1 MKKTEDP
8 TDADSEEMREII
20 YNTVIA
26 VGGLE
31 KFPDSE
37 EIYRII
43 DRVLE
48 ENPHKL
54 ADHIYIRDK
63 WTKFLMGQV
72 MKATKGQANP
82 EKARDAIK
90 QRLAEL
96 AASIITE
103 IEEEDSTMKPQTEPK
118 EKEDIMMNQDSESHK
133 DSNEIPIKKTR
144 TKPKKED
151 STMKEDY
158 IRGLG
163 KSWNWVTDDYRY
175 WHNCLCVGKVNHL
188 EPGPSGKCEVLF
200 LASGMWGLDEKPKRT
215 IVDREGNGFSWI
227 HEQWNR
233 AEHKRLGKKYVQQA
247 YSHIIEKKRKA
258 IKSTSVPTTT
268 KKKETNDE
276 K

>member
-1 MKKTEDP
+1 MTKIEG
-8 TDADSEEMREII
+8 ADNEEMKEQLAKS
-20 YNTVIA
+20 VIE
-26 VGGLE
+26 VGGLN
-31 KFPDSE
+31 KDSDIKE
-37 EIYRII
+37 LKRAI
-43 DRVLE
+43 DIFFD
-48 ENPHKL
+48 ENADDVSEHKKQRERS
-54 ADHIYIRDK
+54 IN
-63 WTKFLMGQV
+63 FLMGQI
-72 MKATKGQANP
+72 MKASKGQVAP
-82 EKARDAIK
+82 AKAKAILRE
-90 QRLAEL
+90 RLTEL
-96 AASIITE
+96 
-103 IEEEDSTMKPQTEPK
+103 EDSAMKKRLTELK
-118 EKEDIMMNQDSESHK
+118 TKEDIMMNQDSESHK

-227 HEQWNR
+227 HEQWSR

-268 KKKETNDE
+268 TTKKKETNDE